1 LHQID
6 LYMQASTTIF
16 NPIQQQLLLMF
27 SYDKEVKH
35 LEEVKE
41 VLTKHFA
48 TRLENKL
55 NELWDNGTLNQERL
69 DEINSMDLHKDLK

>member
-1 LHQID
+1 MHQID